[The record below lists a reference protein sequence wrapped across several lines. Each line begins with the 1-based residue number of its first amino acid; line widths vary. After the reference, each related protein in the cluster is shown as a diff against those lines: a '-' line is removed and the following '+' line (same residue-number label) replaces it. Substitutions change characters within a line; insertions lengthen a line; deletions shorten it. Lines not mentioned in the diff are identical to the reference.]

1 MFPRAKHQEKTWNK
15 NAIKLNKNL
24 DWKRF
29 FIKQRDCYSMCALL
43 CLFIIGAA
51 PIDRYIFNNIL
62 QTNTSECAL
71 VFEVG
76 VCRQSAYVFNCVLL
90 FVVSVINWLFSVH
103 FCQFHT
109 HSHTIHTSTH
119 VCMPLV
125 LYANAVCYW
134 TTSVLNVC
142 GEFGPF
148 RMYEIWNHHQRRAN
162 LERNIFQ
169 A

>member
-29 FIKQRDCYSMCALL
+29 FVKHCYSMCALL

-51 PIDRYIFNNIL
+51 PIDRYIQQYFANKYFRMR
-62 QTNTSECAL
+62 A

-76 VCRQSAYVFNCVLL
+76 VCKQSAYVFNCVLL

-109 HSHTIHTSTH
+109 DSHTIHTSTH
-119 VCMPLV
+119 VCMPLPM
-125 LYANAVCYW
+125 YAYAVCYW
-134 TTSVLNVC
+134 TTNVLNVC

-148 RMYEIWNHHQRRAN
+148 RMYEIWNHHQR
-162 LERNIFQ
+162 
-169 A
+169 